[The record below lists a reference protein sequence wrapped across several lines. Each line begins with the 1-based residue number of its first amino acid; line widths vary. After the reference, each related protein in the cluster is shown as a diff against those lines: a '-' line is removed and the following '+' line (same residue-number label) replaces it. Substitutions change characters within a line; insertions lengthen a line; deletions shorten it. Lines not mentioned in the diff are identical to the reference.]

1 MGGDPEPSPKCPR
14 LLCRQWTRAGRTSPA
29 MSTSGLPWS
38 GPAASFSCHWS
49 SQASATAV
57 SPGESRGKTARF
69 LQRFALGSPCGQF
82 SWVRISGTLS
92 CTAGP
97 GTAYVFR
104 GESTRGK
111 PLLFPHPGKFLGGQ
125 SPIPGA
131 AAAGVGVPPAKPAGL
146 GCGSAESQPLER
158 QARPQD
164 CCQHTSTPAAE
175 RWQRDLWPGRTDHG
189 EPETT
194 PPAVQCGHSCSLPLP
209 QGFQRKQT
217 IEGEQRKGTSN

>member
-146 GCGSAESQPLER
+146 GLLQ
-158 QARPQD
+158 
-164 CCQHTSTPAAE
+164 TPGMGMGA
-175 RWQRDLWPGRTDHG
+175 GRG
-189 EPETT
+189 
-194 PPAVQCGHSCSLPLP
+194 PAVARGPVPRKPGSKPLQAVVYPWPPPCEPPP
-209 QGFQRKQT
+209 QFGSYCRWPY
-217 IEGEQRKGTSN
+217 

>member
-1 MGGDPEPSPKCPR
+1 MGGVGFPGSEGDPEPSPKCPR
-14 LLCRQWTRAGRTSPA
+14 LLCRQWTRAGWTSPA
-29 MSTSGLPWS
+29 ISTSGLPWS

-69 LQRFALGSPCGQF
+69 LQRFGLGRPCGQF

-97 GTAYVFR
+97 GTAYVFP

-111 PLLFPHPGKFLGGQ
+111 PLLFPHPGKFLGRQ

-131 AAAGVGVPPAKPAGL
+131 AAAGVGVTPAKPAGL
-146 GCGSAESQPLER
+146 GLLQM
-158 QARPQD
+158 
-164 CCQHTSTPAAE
+164 
-175 RWQRDLWPGRTDHG
+175 PGMEAGRG
-189 EPETT
+189 
-194 PPAVQCGHSCSLPLP
+194 PAVARGPVPRKPGSKPLQAVVYPWPPSCEPPP
-209 QGFQRKQT
+209 QFGSYCRWPY
-217 IEGEQRKGTSN
+217 